1 MGRYLQDL
9 MYRVDRFSDQQKYI
23 QKQCNL
29 IEDLFNIL
37 LPKKIE
43 VGSNIWRFIIQ
54 LTSNKDLDGAVQEVG
69 LCQNCYVF
77 CDYNQLLELGNFE
90 RKQVLLRLFVKGIK
104 LCCHAHSCLF
114 KPFEDIEQRVLA
126 DGIVFNGFY
135 KDIKVSPN
143 KKQSAQLRGYLSEDI
158 KHTSLIL
165 FDKDHSTF
173 ITFMIGEFDFRS
185 FDRLRWVSSDVIN
198 VYQINWIRSYKSK
211 KVAEDY
217 FAVDVKTG
225 NITYI
230 PVTREAVFDYG
241 VKLLT
246 ESNEYE
252 RALAFIQQA
261 KELGHGKADNI
272 LRNLEANSDQRD
284 KAILLQMPK
293 RR

>member
-1 MGRYLQDL
+1 
-9 MYRVDRFSDQQKYI
+9 MYRVDNSSDQQKYI
-23 QKQCNL
+23 QKQCGL

-43 VGSNIWRFIIQ
+43 VGNNICRFIIQ
-54 LTSNKDLDGAVQEVG
+54 LTSNKDLDGTVQEVG
-69 LCQNCYVF
+69 LCQDCYVF
-77 CDYNQLLELGNFE
+77 CDYNKLLGLGNFE
-90 RKQVLLRLFVKGIK
+90 RKQVLLSLFVKGIK
-104 LCCHAHSCLF
+104 LCCHARNCSS
-114 KPFEDIEQRVLA
+114 KPFEAIEQKVLA

-143 KKQSAQLRGYLSEDI
+143 KRQSAQLRGYLSEDI
-158 KHTSLIL
+158 KHISLVL
-165 FDKDHSTF
+165 FDKDHLTSRIF
-173 ITFMIGEFDFRS
+173 LIGEFDFRS
-185 FDRLRWVSSDVIN
+185 FDRLKWISSEMIN
-198 VYQINWIRSYKSK
+198 IYQINWIRSYKSK

-225 NITYI
+225 NITYV

-252 RALAFIQQA
+252 RALAVIQQA

-272 LRNLEANSDQRD
+272 LRHLKTNPEQRD
-284 KAILLQMPK
+284 KAVLLQTPK
-293 RR
+293 RK